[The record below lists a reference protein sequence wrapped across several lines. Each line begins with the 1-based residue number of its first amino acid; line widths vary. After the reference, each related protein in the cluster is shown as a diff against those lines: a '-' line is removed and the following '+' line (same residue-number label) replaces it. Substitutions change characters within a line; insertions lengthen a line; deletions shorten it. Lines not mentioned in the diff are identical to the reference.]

1 MAKRFTD
8 TGKWKMAWFRE
19 LSPKLK
25 AINDFI
31 CDNCDHAGIWDI
43 DLEGLS
49 FYVNDRNLRG
59 QLQQVTTDEVS
70 NAFQGKVS
78 FVGNDK
84 LFLESFV
91 LFQYKLKSLTDLKM
105 SNTVHRSIIERL
117 EKYKIISVE
126 FLKQENSDFPK
137 TNIIILKGLPLPL
150 VDGAIDK
157 DKDIYWDK
165 DKEKDKD
172 KESEQKFKVYDA
184 DLEIIYKSYPLKKG
198 KHKGFEK
205 ARREITSA
213 RELDDLRFAV
223 NAYKADVERNKTKP
237 EYIKHF
243 STFMSEW
250 KDWLDPETGSAISVA
265 SSRADLSEIFGEGA

>member
-165 DKEKDKD
+165 DKEKDED

-250 KDWLDPETGSAISVA
+250 KDWLDPETGSAISAA